1 MQFVGQ
7 ITPGAG
13 NTHTN
18 FTFTT
23 SEHTHTQKETHV
35 QIVQTQ
41 EISDFL
47 KIL

>member
-23 SEHTHTQKETHV
+23 SEHTHRRRHTYKLCKPRKLVT
-35 QIVQTQ
+35 
-41 EISDFL
+41 F
-47 KIL
+47 